1 MPKLRILLVCGAII
15 AGTGL
20 AALAQEPPVGVKDQQ
35 ALLKSHDPKLAAT
48 KKLVFDMYRTIVQAG
63 RYEQAGKFFTKEYI
77 QHNPNVKSGLD
88 AIVEYIRNSRP
99 QREIPAEMS
108 FPLISL
114 IAEGDMVMVATLTYE
129 PEPDKPGERYATTH
143 FDLYRIE
150 NGLIAE
156 HWDHVPKSAGAKS
169 FDPNTIFEK
178 KDK

>member
-1 MPKLRILLVCGAII
+1 MKTTNLL
-15 AGTGL
+15 AGCALSL
-20 AALAQEPPVGVKDQQ
+20 AAAFAATAQEPPVGVKDQQ
-35 ALLKSHDPKLAAT
+35 ALLRSSDPKLAAN

-77 QHNPNVKSGLD
+77 QHNPNVSSGLD
-88 AIVEYIRNSRP
+88 AIVTYIRNSRP

-178 KDK
+178 KK